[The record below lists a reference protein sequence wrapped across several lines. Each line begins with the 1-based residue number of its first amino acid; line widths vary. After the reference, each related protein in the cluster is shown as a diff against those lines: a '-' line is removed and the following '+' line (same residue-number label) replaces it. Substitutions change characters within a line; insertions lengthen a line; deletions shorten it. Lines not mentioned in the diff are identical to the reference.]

1 MTRSTGSLPR
11 REVSRWLRFAKFDW
25 RGARELTRLGRLMCF
40 LHSPPK
46 RLVVRQVD
54 ELVFER
60 EGEREERRSIRL
72 DTTDSRGLVAR
83 ISSTLFT
90 LDSLFLLDLSL
101 ASRQHLDYPGN
112 DEECRQTSRVT
123 GRWELDV
130 LKGKWEPPTLFTS
143 PKRTGLVE
151 DWNRRRE
158 GSDSA
163 SSWLL
168 FPTCDEY
175 LVLLF
180 HDRIVWDLAFIFA
193 PRWPLVV
200 LVLSWQPCVRT
211 AIFA

>member
-1 MTRSTGSLPR
+1 MIFSS
-11 REVSRWLRFAKFDW
+11 A
-25 RGARELTRLGRLMCF
+25 
-40 LHSPPK
+40 PK

-60 EGEREERRSIRL
+60 EGEREERRSIRFY
-72 DTTDSRGLVAR
+72 TTDSRDTVVR

-90 LDSLFLLDLSL
+90 LDPLFLLDLSL
-101 ASRQHLDYPGN
+101 GSRQYLDYPGN

-123 GRWELDV
+123 GRWELNV
-130 LKGKWEPPTLFTS
+130 LKGKWEPPTLLTS
-143 PKRTGLVE
+143 PKRTDLVE

-158 GSDSA
+158 RSNSA

-180 HDRIVWDLAFIFA
+180 HDRIVWDLAFILCRGG
-193 PRWPLVV
+193 PYPVV
-200 LVLSWQPCVRT
+200 LVLSGQPSVRT
-211 AIFA
+211 AIFAQSIPLQSNVCDRESNFV